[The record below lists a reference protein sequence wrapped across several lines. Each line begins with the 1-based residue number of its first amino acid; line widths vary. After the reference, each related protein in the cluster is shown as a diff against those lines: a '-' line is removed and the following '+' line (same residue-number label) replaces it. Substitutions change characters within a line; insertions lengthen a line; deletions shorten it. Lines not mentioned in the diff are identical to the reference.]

1 MRRKKILFFIVL
13 LLVVG
18 IIDSA
23 QAEIVVIVNPSAA
36 IDELNIHE
44 VRRIFLGKPP
54 LNSRLHLIPINQP
67 GTSNLR
73 VKFEKLVLGK
83 SPRHIRSYWVERI
96 FTGKGVPPKE
106 AESSDAVISYVSNNV
121 DAIGYVD
128 EAKLVNSVKSV
139 LVVR

>member
-1 MRRKKILFFIVL
+1 MQYKKILFFIVL
-13 LLVVG
+13 QILGGVNPVQAD
-18 IIDSA
+18 II
-23 QAEIVVIVNPSAA
+23 VIVNHSALV
-36 IDELNIHE
+36 DELNINE

-67 GTSNLR
+67 RSSKVRT
-73 VKFEKLVLGK
+73 KFEKVVLGK

-106 AESSDAVISYVSNNV
+106 AKSNEALIKFVSEHK

-128 EAKLVNSVKSV
+128 NANLAKSVKSV
-139 LVVR
+139 LVIP